1 MPLDFCHPNTP
12 HRKLKMPEWFV
23 SSLMM
28 DRALDAVVRR
38 AKNLDRKHDI
48 PYLAGYSR
56 DGKTIYIDRHM
67 PPSFRY
73 GGREINTDR
82 YLILH
87 EEVEKTLIDQLNLH
101 YLHAHQIASRAEQ
114 AAVRA
119 AGIRWKDYDD
129 FMQKNVKHI
138 GDERLTKVPADLD
151 LKPYRDE
158 HVNDL
163 VQRMLDCIARG
174 AGPSGLGAEQVQAA
188 VAKHMPHLKQPK
200 AKAKAKAKPKAP
212 GKKR

>member
-1 MPLDFCHPNTP
+1 MPLASCHPKTP
-12 HRKLKMPEWFV
+12 HRKLKVPEWFV

-38 AKNLDRKHDI
+38 AKTVDRKHDI

-56 DGKTIYIDRHM
+56 NGKVIYIDRHM
-67 PPSFRY
+67 PSSFRY
-73 GGREINTDR
+73 NGRDVNTDR

-87 EEVEKTLIDQLNLH
+87 EEVEKTLIDQLGLH
-101 YLHAHQIASRAEQ
+101 YLHAHQIATRAEQ

-119 AGIRWKDYDD
+119 AGIRWRDYDR
-129 FMQKNVKHI
+129 FMQKYVKTI

-158 HVNDL
+158 HDHDL
-163 VQRMLDCIARG
+163 VRRMLDCIARKTGPAG
-174 AGPSGLGAEQVQAA
+174 ADAGRVMRA
-188 VAKHMPHLKQPK
+188 VERHMPQLKSK
-200 AKAKAKAKPKAP
+200 LAKGRSKS
-212 GKKR
+212 R